1 MNTLRMKSREHSLA
15 PTRMLVRMRDEMDRV
30 FERFFQEPLDISL
43 AGDGKT
49 WMPALDVIDNEMDVT
64 VKAELAGIA
73 PKDIDVSVS
82 GNTLMLSGRKDETKE
97 EERENYYVSERR
109 FGSFQRSIDLPDGVD
124 VEKLTAEHNNGVLT
138 VKIPKLKTA
147 KPKHIPVKAS

>member
-1 MNTLRMKSREHSLA
+1 MNTLQMKPREHSLV
-15 PTRMLVRMRDEMDRV
+15 PTRLLVRMRDEMDRV
-30 FERFFQEPLDISL
+30 FDRFFHEPWDVSF
-43 AGDGKT
+43 AGDRKT
-49 WMPALDVIDNEMDVT
+49 WMPALDVIDNDMDVT
-64 VKAELAGIA
+64 VKVELAGIA

-82 GNTLMLSGRKDETKE
+82 GNTLILSGRKDETKE
-97 EERENYYVSERR
+97 EKSENYYVNERR

-138 VKIPKLKTA
+138 VKIPRLKTA